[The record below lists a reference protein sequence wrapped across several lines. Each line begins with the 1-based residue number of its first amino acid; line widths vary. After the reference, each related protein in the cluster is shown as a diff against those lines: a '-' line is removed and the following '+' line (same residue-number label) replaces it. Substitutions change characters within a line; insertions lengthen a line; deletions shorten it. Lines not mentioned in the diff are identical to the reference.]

1 MKIAIRVFLICS
13 LLFVLAGAGCMG
25 AGFVLGGS
33 FEEVSRIGGEIPL
46 NFWKNGVVRRIAG
59 FSAVRRTAKKSK
71 STEGTEG
78 IAKEGVGFA
87 DVENLSIYVT
97 AGSVEILEGSGEEIL
112 VESSSEATE
121 AKLEEGTLTIRDD
134 WKGWS
139 GDEPV
144 TKVRIPAGYAF
155 KKVTL
160 TGTGGKI
167 TAGNLAADIVTV
179 EANASDIDIEGRLQ
193 AREKMEVKAN
203 AADVTIKQAAWVPTA
218 VLNSNMGDMDVTFE
232 GKRNDYDVS
241 ATSNL
246 GDIAVEDGDEGPGH
260 NPTGQIEAKS
270 NMGNIDIDFEKQD

>member
-1 MKIAIRVFLICS
+1 MKIAIRIFLIFS

-46 NFWKNGVVRRIAG
+46 NFWKNGAFRRIAG
-59 FSAVRRTAKKSK
+59 FSAARRTLKKAAK
-71 STEGTEG
+71 GTDG
-78 IAKEGVGFA
+78 IDGEGVSFA
-87 DVENLSIYVT
+87 DVENLYIYVT

-112 VESSSEATE
+112 VESSSAATE
-121 AKLEEGTLTIRDD
+121 AQSEDGTLTIRDN

-160 TGTGGKI
+160 TGTGGEI
-167 TAGNLAADIVTV
+167 TVGDLTADVVTA
-179 EANASDIDIEGRLQ
+179 EANASNIDMEGRLQ
-193 AREKMEVKAN
+193 AREKLEVKAN
-203 AADVTIKQAAWVPTA
+203 AADVTIEQAAWAPMA
-218 VLNSNMGDMDVTFE
+218 ILNSNMGDIDVTFE
-232 GKRNDYDVS
+232 GKRSDYDVS

-246 GDIAVEDGDEGPGH
+246 GDIAVEDGEEGESSDH
-260 NPTGQIEAKS
+260 PTGRIEAKS
-270 NMGNIDIDFEKQD
+270 NMGNIDIDFQS